1 MNDERFMRMAI
12 GLARRGHGNVAPNP
26 SVGCVIVKDGRV
38 AGRGWTQ
45 PGGRPHAETE
55 ALSQAGDSAAGAD
68 VYVTLEPCAHHG
80 KTPPCAEALIAA
92 NVGRVVIGS
101 RDPDPRVDGGGISML
116 RDAGIEVLEGVCEQE
131 TEEVAAGFLRTVID
145 GRPMVTVKAAT
156 TLDGRIATSTGDSQ
170 WITGD
175 ISRAIGHGM
184 RARHDAIMVGGA
196 TAIADNPSLTCRLPG
211 LNGTSPERVV
221 VCGRDEIPLTHHL
234 VATASETP
242 TIFIVSEKNPPKSL
256 ESYSKAGISVVKIAT
271 DAGGAIDIGAALRV
285 LGDRGITRLM
295 VEGGGRLISALFKA
309 DLVDRL
315 VWFRAPSIIGGDGI
329 PAVST
334 MGVQELDGAANFV
347 KVSARP
353 AGDDLVETYVRKN
366 DMRKN

>member
-1 MNDERFMRMAI
+1 MNDERFMRMAV

-55 ALSQAGDSAAGAD
+55 ALLQAGEDAAGAD

-92 NVGRVVIGS
+92 NVGRVIIGT
-101 RDPDPRVDGGGISML
+101 RDPDPRVDGGGIDML
-116 RDAGIEVLEGVCEQE
+116 REAGIEVVEGVCERE
-131 TEEVAAGFLRTVID
+131 TTEVAAGFLHTVTD

-156 TLDGRIATSTGDSQ
+156 TLDGRIATSTGASQ

-175 ISRAIGHGM
+175 ISRATGHGM

-196 TAIADNPSLTCRLPG
+196 TTIADNPSLTCRLPG
-211 LNGTSPERVV
+211 LDGASPVRVV
-221 VCGRDEIPLTHHL
+221 VCGSDDIPLTHHL
-234 VATASETP
+234 VVTASDVQTV
-242 TIFIVSEKNPPKSL
+242 FIVPEGNQLRSL
-256 ESYSKAGISVVKIAT
+256 ENYSKAGVSVVEVAA
-271 DAGGAIDIGAALRV
+271 DSGGNVNVDAALRA
-285 LGDRGITRLM
+285 LADRGVTRLM
-295 VEGGGRLISALFKA
+295 VEGGGRLISAFLKA

-315 VWFRAPSIIGGDGI
+315 VWFRAPSVIGGDGI
-329 PAVST
+329 PAVSA
-334 MGVQELDGAANFV
+334 MGVQVLDGAANFV

-353 AGDDLVETYVRKN
+353 AGDDLVETYVRKH
-366 DMRKN
+366 